1 MAGTR
6 RTRARANGEPAMSS
20 TTDPDDFVTRA
31 ARRARELIDGSDVVP
46 PVTRGALHDLAG
58 RAETVVRDVTDR
70 AGSSAHDLV
79 DRAEVIADRA
89 EKTVRDVA
97 ETVATA
103 AREAT
108 DDAHRRYRHRTRV
121 TNAVGA
127 AVISGLVV
135 ALVASRRRG

>member
-6 RTRARANGEPAMSS
+6 GTRARANGESRMS

-31 ARRARELIDGSDVVP
+31 ARRARELIDTSDVVP
-46 PVTRGALHDLAG
+46 PVARGALHDLAD

-79 DRAEVIADRA
+79 DRAEVIADRT

-97 ETVATA
+97 ETVTIA
-103 AREAT
+103 AMEAT
-108 DDAHRRYRHRTRV
+108 DQAHQRYRRRARV

-127 AVISGLVV
+127 TVITGLVV

>member
-1 MAGTR
+1 M
-6 RTRARANGEPAMSS
+6 S

-31 ARRARELIDGSDVVP
+31 ARRARELIETADVLP
-46 PVTRGALHDLAG
+46 PDARGALRDLAD
-58 RAETVVRDVTDR
+58 RAETAVRDVTDR
-70 AGSSAHDLV
+70 AGSSAHDFV
-79 DRAEVIADRA
+79 DRAEDLADRA
-89 EKTVRDVA
+89 ERTVRDAA

-135 ALVASRRRG
+135 ALVASRRRE